1 MAREAKKDFQGPF
14 LGFTYN
20 DRHSSELGIVRIN
33 TGNRAEMPLSPSF
46 KDSTAEVPGGKGLY
60 YFNTQIQQRQF
71 TINFAYDDLTEEDVR
86 ELREWLN
93 PLEQG
98 ELIFDEEPYKAYTVK
113 PNTQPKLSYL
123 VFDREITTE
132 TFKLYEPSTVRSSGR
147 LYKGEGAIGL
157 TAYYPYAKAPSKKLS
172 YYNPNTKE
180 GGFGSQDEWNTAGKI
195 TENSP
200 NTGVISG
207 NNVDLYYAGDITS
220 PMKGELIL
228 RGKIGF
234 KVEEGEEKTV
244 QDALNALGINLELF
258 NIIHGT
264 NYSSNMDILLPRNY
278 YTTSQAPEKGV
289 IGLEIGQY
297 YMYFD
302 ASKMEPNKKYKI
314 DSNLQLILDGDK
326 PVNNLILASTFLYL
340 TPKDNN
346 NLKLS
351 IFSLPEGYEGSAE
364 FSNIDYDYLY
374 L

>member
-20 DRHSSELGIVRIN
+20 GRHSSELGIVRIN

-123 VFDREITTE
+123 VFNKEITTE

-172 YYNPNTKE
+172 YYNSNTKE
-180 GGFGSQDEWNTAGKI
+180 GGFGSQDEWKIAAGFDKEVQLDSLECYNRGDIETPVTLNFKIAKGINTNGA
-195 TENSP
+195 
-200 NTGVISG
+200 VSG
-207 NNVDLYYAGDITS
+207 NVGIELYSG
-220 PMKGELIL
+220 
-228 RGKIGF
+228 
-234 KVEEGEEKTV
+234 
-244 QDALNALGINLELF
+244 
-258 NIIHGT
+258 
-264 NYSSNMDILLPRNY
+264 
-278 YTTSQAPEKGV
+278 TTSQ
-289 IGLEIGQY
+289 IGTRIGY
-297 YMYFD
+297 VYMD
-302 ASKMEPNKKYKI
+302 ASKMSVNVIYTINSKLE
-314 DSNLQLILDGDK
+314 LITDENGVARNDIIVASKFFYLPPREK
-326 PVNNLILASTFLYL
+326 CFFNVNYLSGYTGEQTNST
-340 TPKDNN
+340 TA
-346 NLKLS
+346 
-351 IFSLPEGYEGSAE
+351 IT
-364 FSNIDYDYLY
+364 NIDYDYLY

>member
-20 DRHSSELGIVRIN
+20 GRHSSELGIVRIN

-98 ELIFDEEPYKAYTVK
+98 ELIFDEEPYKVYTVK

-123 VFDREITTE
+123 VFNKEITTE

-172 YYNPNTKE
+172 YYDPNTKE
-180 GGFGSQDEWNTAGKI
+180 GGFGSQDEWKIAAGFNK
-195 TENSP
+195 EVQLDSLECYNR
-200 NTGVISG
+200 
-207 NNVDLYYAGDITS
+207 GDIET
-220 PMKGELIL
+220 PVTLN
-228 RGKIGF
+228 F
-234 KVEEGEEKTV
+234 KVAEDMNTNEAVSGSV
-244 QDALNALGINLELF
+244 GIEL
-258 NIIHGT
+258 
-264 NYSSNMDILLPRNY
+264 YSG
-278 YTTSQAPEKGV
+278 TTSQ
-289 IGLEIGQY
+289 IGTRIGY
-297 YMYFD
+297 VYMD
-302 ASKMEPNKKYKI
+302 ASKMSVNVIYTINSKLE
-314 DSNLQLILDGDK
+314 LITDINGVARNDIIVASKFFYLPPREKCFFNVNYLSGYTGEQTNSTIAITDK
-326 PVNNLILASTFLYL
+326 
-340 TPKDNN
+340 D
-346 NLKLS
+346 
-351 IFSLPEGYEGSAE
+351 
-364 FSNIDYDYLY
+364 IDYDYLY

>member
-20 DRHSSELGIVRIN
+20 GRHSSELGIVRIN

-98 ELIFDEEPYKAYTVK
+98 ELIFDEEPYKVYTVK

-123 VFDREITTE
+123 VFNKEITTE

-172 YYNPNTKE
+172 YYDPNTKE
-180 GGFGSQDEWNTAGKI
+180 GGFGSQDEWKIAAGFNKEVQLDSLECYNRGDIETPVTLNFKIAKDINTNEA
-195 TENSP
+195 
-200 NTGVISG
+200 VSG
-207 NNVDLYYAGDITS
+207 NVGIELYSG
-220 PMKGELIL
+220 
-228 RGKIGF
+228 
-234 KVEEGEEKTV
+234 
-244 QDALNALGINLELF
+244 
-258 NIIHGT
+258 
-264 NYSSNMDILLPRNY
+264 
-278 YTTSQAPEKGV
+278 TTSQ
-289 IGLEIGQY
+289 IGTRIGY
-297 YMYFD
+297 VYMD
-302 ASKMEPNKKYKI
+302 ASKMSVNVIYTINSKLE
-314 DSNLQLILDGDK
+314 LITDINGVARNDIIVASKFFYLPPREKCFFNVNYLSGYTGEQTNSTIAITDK
-326 PVNNLILASTFLYL
+326 
-340 TPKDNN
+340 D
-346 NLKLS
+346 
-351 IFSLPEGYEGSAE
+351 
-364 FSNIDYDYLY
+364 IDYDYLY

>member
-1 MAREAKKDFQGPF
+1 MVREAKKDFQGPF

-20 DRHSSELGIVRIN
+20 GRHSSELGIVRIN

-71 TINFAYDDLTEEDVR
+71 TINFAYDDLAEEDVR

-123 VFDREITTE
+123 VFDKEITTE

-172 YYNPNTKE
+172 YYNSNTKE
-180 GGFGSQDEWNTAGKI
+180 GGFGSQDEWKIAAGFDKEVQLDSLECYNRGDIETPVTLNFKVAKNINTNEA
-195 TENSP
+195 
-200 NTGVISG
+200 VSG
-207 NNVDLYYAGDITS
+207 NVGIELYSG
-220 PMKGELIL
+220 
-228 RGKIGF
+228 
-234 KVEEGEEKTV
+234 
-244 QDALNALGINLELF
+244 
-258 NIIHGT
+258 
-264 NYSSNMDILLPRNY
+264 
-278 YTTSQAPEKGV
+278 TTSQ
-289 IGLEIGQY
+289 IGTRIGY
-297 YMYFD
+297 VYMD
-302 ASKMEPNKKYKI
+302 ASKMSVNMNYTINSKLE
-314 DSNLQLILDGDK
+314 LITDINGVARNDIIVASKFFYLPPREK
-326 PVNNLILASTFLYL
+326 CFFNVNYLSGYTGEQTNST
-340 TPKDNN
+340 TA
-346 NLKLS
+346 
-351 IFSLPEGYEGSAE
+351 IA
-364 FSNIDYDYLY
+364 NIDYDYLY

>member
-20 DRHSSELGIVRIN
+20 GRHSSELGIVRIN

-98 ELIFDEEPYKAYTVK
+98 ELIFDEEPYKVYTVK

-123 VFDREITTE
+123 VFNKEITTE

-172 YYNPNTKE
+172 YYDPNTKE
-180 GGFGSQDEWNTAGKI
+180 GGFGSQDEWKIAAGFNKEVQLDSLECYNRGDIETPVTLNFKIAKDINTNEA
-195 TENSP
+195 
-200 NTGVISG
+200 VSG
-207 NNVDLYYAGDITS
+207 NVGIELYSG
-220 PMKGELIL
+220 
-228 RGKIGF
+228 
-234 KVEEGEEKTV
+234 
-244 QDALNALGINLELF
+244 
-258 NIIHGT
+258 
-264 NYSSNMDILLPRNY
+264 
-278 YTTSQAPEKGV
+278 TTSQ
-289 IGLEIGQY
+289 IGTRIGY
-297 YMYFD
+297 VYMD
-302 ASKMEPNKKYKI
+302 ASKMSVNVIYTINSKLE
-314 DSNLQLILDGDK
+314 LITDINGVARNDIIVASKFFYLPPREK
-326 PVNNLILASTFLYL
+326 CFFSVNYLSGYTGEQTNST
-340 TPKDNN
+340 TA
-346 NLKLS
+346 
-351 IFSLPEGYEGSAE
+351 IT
-364 FSNIDYDYLY
+364 NIDYDYLY

>member
-20 DRHSSELGIVRIN
+20 GRHSSELGIVRIN

-98 ELIFDEEPYKAYTVK
+98 ELIFDEEPYKVYTVK

-123 VFDREITTE
+123 VFNKEITTE

-172 YYNPNTKE
+172 YYDPNTKE
-180 GGFGSQDEWNTAGKI
+180 GGFGSQDEWKVAAGFDKEVQLDSLECYNRGDIETPVTLNFKIAKDINTNEA
-195 TENSP
+195 
-200 NTGVISG
+200 VSG
-207 NNVDLYYAGDITS
+207 NVGIELYSG
-220 PMKGELIL
+220 
-228 RGKIGF
+228 
-234 KVEEGEEKTV
+234 
-244 QDALNALGINLELF
+244 
-258 NIIHGT
+258 
-264 NYSSNMDILLPRNY
+264 
-278 YTTSQAPEKGV
+278 TTSQ
-289 IGLEIGQY
+289 IGTRIGY
-297 YMYFD
+297 VYMD
-302 ASKMEPNKKYKI
+302 ASKMSVNVIYTINSKLELITDINGVARNDIIVASKFFYLPPREKCFFSVNYLSGYTGEQT
-314 DSNLQLILDGDK
+314 DSTTAI
-326 PVNNLILASTFLYL
+326 T
-340 TPKDNN
+340 
-346 NLKLS
+346 
-351 IFSLPEGYEGSAE
+351 
-364 FSNIDYDYLY
+364 NIDYNYLY

>member
-20 DRHSSELGIVRIN
+20 GRHSSELGIVRIN

-132 TFKLYEPSTVRSSGR
+132 TFKLYEPSTVKSSGR
-147 LYKGEGAIGL
+147 VYKGEGAIGL
-157 TAYYPYAKAPSKKLS
+157 TAYYPYAKAPYKTIEDYSVYKDIEKKEFS
-172 YYNPNTKE
+172 HYRGYGHP
-180 GGFGSQDEWNTAGKI
+180 DEWAIASGMDKKPSLV
-195 TENSP
+195 SP
-200 NTGVISG
+200 QCYNC
-207 NNVDLYYAGDITS
+207 GDIET
-220 PMKGELIL
+220 PVTLNFKIAEDINTNEAVRGNVGIEL
-228 RGKIGF
+228 
-234 KVEEGEEKTV
+234 
-244 QDALNALGINLELF
+244 
-258 NIIHGT
+258 
-264 NYSSNMDILLPRNY
+264 YSG
-278 YTTSQAPEKGV
+278 TTSQ
-289 IGLEIGQY
+289 IGTRIGY
-297 YMYFD
+297 VYMD
-302 ASKMEPNKKYKI
+302 ASKMSVNVIYTINSKLELITDENGVARNDI
-314 DSNLQLILDGDK
+314 IVASNFFYL
-326 PVNNLILASTFLYL
+326 PPREECFFNVNYLSGYTGERTNST
-340 TPKDNN
+340 TA
-346 NLKLS
+346 
-351 IFSLPEGYEGSAE
+351 IT
-364 FSNIDYDYLY
+364 NIDYDYLY